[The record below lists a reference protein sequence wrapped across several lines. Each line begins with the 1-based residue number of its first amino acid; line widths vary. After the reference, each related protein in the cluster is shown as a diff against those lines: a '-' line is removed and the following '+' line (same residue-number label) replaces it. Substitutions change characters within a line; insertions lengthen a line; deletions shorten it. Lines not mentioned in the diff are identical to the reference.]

1 MSFNSETLYNLL
13 PAIYRIRDLEQGE
26 PLKALVSVVA
36 EQIAVLEEN
45 LNQLYDDQFI
55 ETCAGWAVP
64 YIGDLIGAQGLYEL
78 TRSTF
83 SQRAQVANTI
93 NYRKRKGTASV
104 LEQMAGDVTGWDAR
118 AVEFFRLLITNQ
130 NLNHLRL
137 GNLATLDMRQWE
149 PLERLGKAFESSAHT
164 ADVRNPESL
173 DGNTG
178 RYNIPHIGIFLW
190 RLKGYSMTD
199 SLSMPIFNN
208 DYRRYMFSPLGNN
221 TQLYSKS
228 RDRQEGVA
236 APRIQP
242 GDVAMPISRAVL
254 DTYKSLYYGD
264 GMSLALL
271 VDKNPVADGDIT
283 ICDLSDSP
291 GGWGNPPDD
300 KYSVDPVLGRLVL
313 PKNLSSGNPPGPT
326 TVVKV
331 SYHYGFSMDMG
342 SGEYERSKSF
352 EPFTGSNNIKS
363 VPSSYATVEDA
374 LNALN
379 GSGVVEIG
387 ESGNGSLRLVDTP
400 GINVAAGVEIEIRSR
415 DLTRATLAINDEVK
429 ITGGGKGSILIL
441 NGLLITGGKSNTL
454 RVNGN
459 LDQLILRHCTLVP
472 GLGLNIDGSPVK
484 KDATSLIVETAGT
497 TVTIDSCITGALR
510 IASNGLARVNI
521 TNSIVDAGTE
531 ISVAYAGLDGAS
543 AGGGMASVDKC
554 TFIGKV
560 HAQTMNEV
568 SDCIFASD
576 LAGIDLWKE
585 PVIAERRQEGCVRF
599 SYIPFNSLVPRR
611 YQCRPASIEESV
623 GMRPEFTSIRFGDPG
638 YCQLSRRCPPE
649 ISQGAD
655 DQSEMG
661 AFHDLFQPWRQTNL
675 RVCLEEY
682 MRFGLEAGIF
692 YES

>member
-1 MSFNSETLYNLL
+1 
-13 PAIYRIRDLEQGE
+13 
-26 PLKALVSVVA
+26 
-36 EQIAVLEEN
+36 
-45 LNQLYDDQFI
+45 
-55 ETCAGWAVP
+55 
-64 YIGDLIGAQGLYEL
+64 
-78 TRSTF
+78 
-83 SQRAQVANTI
+83 VANTI
-93 NYRKRKGTASV
+93 GYRKRKGTASV
-104 LEQMAGDVTGWDAR
+104 LEQMAGDVTGWDAK

-149 PLERLGKAFESSAHT
+149 PLERLGRAFESSAHT
-164 ADVRNPESL
+164 ADVRNVQSPS
-173 DGNTG
+173 GKMG
-178 RYNIPHIGIFLW
+178 KYNMPNIGIFLW
-190 RLKGYSMTD
+190 RLKGYSVTE

-208 DYRRYMFSPLGNN
+208 DYQRYMFSPLGNN
-221 TQLYSKS
+221 TKLYSRS
-228 RDRQEGVA
+228 LDRLEGEA
-236 APRIQP
+236 AQRIQP
-242 GDVAMPISRAVL
+242 ADVAMPISRAVL
-254 DTYKSLYYGD
+254 DSYKGLYYGD
-264 GMSLALL
+264 GKSLALL
-271 VDKNPVADGDIT
+271 VDENPVSDSDIT
-283 ICDLSDSP
+283 ICDLSDMP
-291 GGWGNPPDD
+291 GGDWGHPPND
-300 KYSVDPVLGRLVL
+300 KYSVDPVLGRLIL

-326 TVVKV
+326 TTVKV

-352 EPFTGSNNIKS
+352 ESFTGSKNIKS

-374 LNALN
+374 LVALN

-387 ESGNGSLRLVDTP
+387 ESGKGSSRLVDTP
-400 GINVAAGVEIEIRSR
+400 AINVATGEEVEIRSK
-415 DLTRATLAINDEVK
+415 DLTRTTLVIDDEVK
-429 ITGGGKGSILIL
+429 IAGGGKGSILIL

-472 GLGLNIDGSPVK
+472 GLSLNIDGSPLK
-484 KDATSLIVETAGT
+484 MDATSIIIETAST
-497 TVTIDSCITGALR
+497 TVTIDCCITGALR
-510 IASNGLARVNI
+510 IASNGLAKVNI
-521 TNSIVDAGTE
+521 TNSIVDAGSE
-531 ISVAYAGLDGAS
+531 SSVAYAGLDGVS

-560 HAQTMNEV
+560 HAETMNEV

-576 LAGIDLWKE
+576 LAEIDLWKE

-611 YQCRPASIEESV
+611 YQCCPASIEESM
-623 GMRPEFTSIRFGDPG
+623 GMRPEFTSMHYGESG
-638 YCQLSRRCPPE
+638 YCQLSRCCPVE

-675 RVCLEEY
+675 RVCLDEY
-682 MRFGLEAGIF
+682 MSFGLEAGIF